1 LEDVPDM
8 RLIIWL
14 AAPVAVLAGVA
25 VVTIIQSWV
34 DGTNFC
40 HTWLSMILLYCG

>member
-1 LEDVPDM
+1 M

-14 AAPVAVLAGVA
+14 AVPVAVLAGAA

-34 DGTNFC
+34 DGTGYC
-40 HTWLSMILLYCG
+40 HTWLSIILLYCG